1 MSMTEALGIIVSMKL
16 QELAEAIGVPAAL
29 RLAEV
34 HGGQEGCYVPRK
46 PPTSHPWVE
55 AIGWEAFAALCEAFG
70 GERIDIPR
78 NAAAQSQ
85 KSRILD
91 LKRQGLPHR
100 RIAAKLNCTER
111 YVRMVVHAGD
121 PRQASLFD

>member
-1 MSMTEALGIIVSMKL
+1 MSEAAGIIVSIQL

-34 HGGQEGCYVPRK
+34 YGGQEGCYIPRK
-46 PPTSHPWVE
+46 PRETHPWAD
-55 AIGWEAFAALCEAFG
+55 AIGWEAFVALCAAFG

-85 KSRILD
+85 KARILD

-100 RIAAKLNCTER
+100 QIAARLSCTER
-111 YVRMVVHAGD
+111 YVRMVIHAGD